1 MLLFKVKRWLVL
13 VLQWLFAIVAFSTC
27 IDFSTSFDY
36 SVTCADGAVVNVSH
50 PIKYPF
56 ELDKRTSR
64 VTVTCS
70 NANDGS
76 FSMSVYIPGDYEL
89 GAMLF
94 FAFGFSFFLVTS
106 FAIIMHIL
114 YLFSETETE
123 TEIELVIL
131 AQFICAPLFG
141 AVWLAFSIHWCVGVA
156 TMQYDTAPDNWLFRN
171 AENGTSICSKDLNG
185 QYRYVKNCEVLF
197 GGNFDKANV
206 SVTFG
211 FLSVLLCVAS
221 IFINCKSI
229 NAEGATEEIEASK
242 RKVAPLEDET
252 DLADVSVVKNEA
264 KKLRNAGRAGIL
276 DKSGRNKVAAQQL
289 QVGPTGYV

>member
-1 MLLFKVKRWLVL
+1 MLLLKVKRCLVL

-56 ELDKRTSR
+56 ELDKRTS
-64 VTVTCS
+64 TVTCR
-70 NANDGS
+70 NDNYRY

-89 GAMLF
+89 GATLF
-94 FAFGFSFFLVTS
+94 FSFGVASFLVTS
-106 FAIIMHIL
+106 FALFMHIV
-114 YLFSETETE
+114 YLFSETETDTE
-123 TEIELVIL
+123 TEIKLIVL
-131 AQFICAPLFG
+131 DLCLTPLFG
-141 AVWLAFSIHWCVGVA
+141 AVWLAASIYWGVGVD

-171 AENGTSICSKDLNG
+171 AGTSICSKDLNG
-185 QYRYVKNCEVLF
+185 QYRYVKSCEVRF
-197 GGNFDKANV
+197 GGNFAKANV

-211 FLSVLLCVAS
+211 FLSVLLCIAS
-221 IFINCKSI
+221 IFINCESI

-252 DLADVSVVKNEA
+252 DLADVSVVENEA

>member
-1 MLLFKVKRWLVL
+1 MLLFKVKRCLVL

-50 PIKYPF
+50 PIEFPF
-56 ELDKRTSR
+56 ELDKRTS
-64 VTVTCS
+64 TVTCS
-70 NANDGS
+70 IANDGS

-89 GAMLF
+89 GATLF
-94 FAFGFSFFLVTS
+94 FSFGVASLIVTS
-106 FAIIMHIL
+106 FALFMHIV

-123 TEIELVIL
+123 TDTETEIKLIVL
-131 AQFICAPLFG
+131 DLCLTPLFG
-141 AVWLAFSIHWCVGVA
+141 AVWLAASIYWCVGVA

-211 FLSVLLCVAS
+211 FLSVLLCIAS

-229 NAEGATEEIEASK
+229 NAEGATEEIEEA
-242 RKVAPLEDET
+242 ALLEDET
-252 DLADVSVVKNEA
+252 DQADVSVVENEA
-264 KKLRNAGRAGIL
+264 KKLGNTGRAGIL

-289 QVGPTGYV
+289 QVGPTGCI